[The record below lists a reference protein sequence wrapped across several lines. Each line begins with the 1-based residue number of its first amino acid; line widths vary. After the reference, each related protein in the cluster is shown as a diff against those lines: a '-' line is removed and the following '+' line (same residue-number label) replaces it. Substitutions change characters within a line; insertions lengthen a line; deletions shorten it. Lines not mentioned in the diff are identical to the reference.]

1 MFQVT
6 VLKFGNLL
14 GGWKLAT
21 KFQNNIPKGTWDVN
35 IILGRVHTKTGLV
48 TQTGF
53 IQTCC
58 VQTSAV
64 KACWNHAGSGLSNG

>member
-1 MFQVT
+1 MCKYILVMES
-6 VLKFGNLL
+6 GSE
-14 GGWKLAT
+14 
-21 KFQNNIPKGTWDVN
+21 
-35 IILGRVHTKTGLV
+35 LGRVHMKTGLV

-64 KACWNHAGSGLSNG
+64 KAC